1 MKEEPTGVAQRVVGG
16 TPVVHDRRDVENG
29 VIRRR
34 LLLGMGWCALLAA
47 LAGIALYLGG
57 WQRRELILLASG
69 ATYLMLG
76 ALAALLLFL
85 FARGWRSAVAAAI
98 VLTGVLWT
106 QLPLYVPDGNAATGT
121 ELTVLQTNLLF
132 GGADTGAVVAAV
144 REHRVD
150 ILTVDELTPNSA
162 TRLTESGIDT
172 VLPYHYL
179 DPGLG
184 GGGTG
189 IYSRFPLSDTVRHE
203 KFVMANLSAT
213 LTHPVLGPV
222 TVFAFHPLPPN
233 IDHRVWLRELA
244 AAATLLE
251 STAGPAVVGAD
262 FNATNDHA
270 AFRRLVSGRFAAAAE
285 QAGAGRMLT
294 YPNDRP
300 WGPVIGID
308 HILVAG
314 GTTDYIGT
322 LTIPGSD
329 HRAVLARLRLSA

>member
-1 MKEEPTGVAQRVVGG
+1 MRHGVYRRV
-16 TPVVHDRRDVENG
+16 
-29 VIRRR
+29 
-34 LLLGMGWCALLAA
+34 LLGAGWCALFAA

-85 FARGWRSAVAAAI
+85 FARGWRSAVAAGI

-106 QLPLYVPDGNAATGT
+106 QVPLYVPDSNAATGT

-132 GGADTGAVVAAV
+132 GGADTDAVVAAV
-144 REHRVD
+144 REQQVD
-150 ILTVDELTPNSA
+150 VLTVDELTPDSVS
-162 TRLTESGIDT
+162 RLTVSGIDAF
-172 VLPYHYL
+172 LPYHYL

-189 IYSRFPLSDTVRHE
+189 IYSRFPLSDTVRHQE
-203 KFVMANLSAT
+203 FVMANLSGT
-213 LTHPVLGPV
+213 LTHPAIGPV

-233 IDHRVWLRELA
+233 IDHRVWLKELA
-244 AAATLLE
+244 AAATILE
-251 STAGPAVVGAD
+251 ATEGPAVVGAD
-262 FNATNDHA
+262 FNATSDHA
-270 AFRRLVSGRFAAAAE
+270 AFRKLVSGRFAAAAE

-294 YPNDRP
+294 YPNDRS

-314 GTTDYIGT
+314 GTTDDIET